1 MGRFFRADPLSRS
14 AFAIA
19 EPGYPFIAAAGF
31 ATLVFALVEI
41 ASLAIVCLAATF
53 FICWFFR
60 DPDRPIPAE
69 PAAVISAADGKV
81 VSVRP
86 MEQNPFIKGRCLQIG
101 VFMNIFNVH
110 VNRIPCPGKITE
122 IRYATGSFM
131 AASQGAASTKNEHNA
146 VIIKTRGGFEV
157 AVVQIAGMIARRI
170 ICTSAEG
177 QEVSAGERFGMI
189 CFGSRV
195 DLYLPENTRP
205 VVSPGDKVKA
215 GTSIIGYLPD
225 CDEKL
230 QNAKAGGHTHIS
242 GHI

>member
-1 MGRFFRADPLSRS
+1 MGRFFRADPQSRS
-14 AFAIA
+14 AFPIA

-41 ASLAIVCLAATF
+41 KSLAIVGLAVTF

-60 DPDRPIPAE
+60 DPDRPIPDE
-69 PAAVISAADGKV
+69 PGAVISAADGKV
-81 VSVRP
+81 VSVRV
-86 MEQNPFIKGRCLQIG
+86 MEQNPFINGRCLQIG

-110 VNRIPCPGKITE
+110 VNRVPCPGEITE
-122 IRYATGSFM
+122 IHYATGSFM
-131 AASQGAASTKNEHNA
+131 AANRGEASTKNEQNA
-146 VIIKTRGGFEV
+146 VIIKTRGGLEA

-170 ICTSAEG
+170 ICTVTEG
-177 QEVSAGERFGMI
+177 REVKAGERFGMI

-205 VVSPGDKVKA
+205 AVSPGDKVRA

-225 CDEKL
+225 FEEK
-230 QNAKAGGHTHIS
+230 QQEI
-242 GHI
+242 